1 MKERNWGF
9 LKTAPEKVNTMP
21 AFTSPPNMQQFQSLV
36 WDLVRRIPIGRVAT
50 YGQIA
55 MLLPPP
61 PGVEIEAYR
70 AFGPRWVGGAMA
82 NCPDDVPWQRVINA
96 KGEISPRPG
105 AERQR
110 ILLEEEG
117 VVFNEKDRVDMKKFG
132 WKGLDDKGEAEQPSL
147 L

>member
-1 MKERNWGF
+1 
-9 LKTAPEKVNTMP
+9 MP
-21 AFTSPPNMQQFQSLV
+21 AFTSPPNMGQFQSLV
-36 WDLVRRIPIGRVAT
+36 WDLVRRIPVGRVAT

-61 PGVEIEAYR
+61 PGVDIEAYR

-82 NCPDDVPWQRVINA
+82 NCPDDVPWQRVINSQG
-96 KGEISPRPG
+96 KISERPG

-117 VVFNEKDRVDMKKFG
+117 VVFVKDKVDLKKFG

-147 L
+147 F

>member
-1 MKERNWGF
+1 
-9 LKTAPEKVNTMP
+9 MP

-36 WDLVRRIPIGRVAT
+36 WELVRQIPRGRVAT

-55 MLLPPP
+55 LMLPPP

-82 NCPDDVPWQRVINA
+82 NCPDDVPWQRVINS

-105 AERQR
+105 AGRQR
-110 ILLEEEG
+110 ELLEEEE
-117 VVFNEKDRVDMKKFG
+117 VVFNGKGRIDLKKFQ
-132 WKGLDDKGEAEQPSL
+132 WKGLGLEDGSTQPAL
-147 L
+147 F